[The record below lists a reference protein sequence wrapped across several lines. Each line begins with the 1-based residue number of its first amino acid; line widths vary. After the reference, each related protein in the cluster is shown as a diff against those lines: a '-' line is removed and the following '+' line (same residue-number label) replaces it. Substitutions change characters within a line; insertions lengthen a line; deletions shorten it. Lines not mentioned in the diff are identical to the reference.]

1 MIGFSVHD
9 GQWYC
14 DDIPLAGLAA
24 EHGTPLYV
32 YSRTQLVANYRRIAA
47 AFAPL
52 GAHVHYAVKANGNL
66 SVLRALAEQG
76 CGFDAVS
83 GGEVFRAL
91 EAGADP
97 AGIAFAGA
105 GKTAAELAYAV
116 EVGVG
121 RMIVE
126 AADELMRLEAV
137 AARQN
142 RKPHASLRLNPDV
155 HAQTHRHLDTGH
167 AGTKFGM
174 DAAEAAALF
183 AGRERFPH
191 VVLDGVHI
199 HIGSQNC
206 DPAATVAAV
215 REALA
220 LVAQARAAG
229 AAVTSLDIGGGY
241 PIAYRPGEAATIPA
255 PEAYAQ
261 ALVPELAGQGLELL
275 IEPGR
280 IIVADA
286 GALVVTVQSLKHN
299 GGRRVVVVDAG
310 MNDLIRPALYDAYH
324 EIAAA
329 TPRMGLGELSDVAGP
344 ICESADYF
352 GRERMLPPLL
362 VGDCLVILHAGAYGM
377 SMASNYNAR
386 PRPAEILVA
395 GATAH
400 LARRRETWEDLI
412 AQEL

>member
-1 MIGFSVHD
+1 M
-9 GQWYC
+9 
-14 DDIPLAGLAA
+14 P
-24 EHGTPLYV
+24 P
-32 YSRTQLVANYRRIAA
+32 
-47 AFAPL
+47 
-52 GAHVHYAVKANGNL
+52 
-66 SVLRALAEQG
+66 
-76 CGFDAVS
+76 
-83 GGEVFRAL
+83 
-91 EAGADP
+91 
-97 AGIAFAGA
+97 
-105 GKTAAELAYAV
+105 
-116 EVGVG
+116 
-121 RMIVE
+121 
-126 AADELMRLEAV
+126 
-137 AARQN
+137 RQN
-142 RKPHASLRLNPDV
+142 RRPHASLRLNPDV

-167 AGTKFGM
+167 SGTKFGM
-174 DAAEAAALF
+174 DAAEAVALF
-183 AGRERFPH
+183 TNRKRFPH

-220 LVAQARAAG
+220 LVSQARAAG
-229 AAVTSLDIGGGY
+229 ATVTSLDIGGGY
-241 PIAYRPGEAATIPA
+241 PIAYRPGEAATLPA

-310 MNDLIRPALYDAYH
+310 MNDLIRPALYDAHH

-329 TPRMGLGELSDVAGP
+329 TPRMGLGGLSDVAGP

-352 GRERMLPPLL
+352 GRERMLPPLA

-386 PRPAEILVA
+386 PRPAEVLVA
-395 GATAH
+395 GATAP

>member
-1 MIGFSVHD
+1 MIGFSVHN

-14 DDIPLAGLAA
+14 DDIALAALAA

-32 YSRTQLVANYRRIAA
+32 YSRTQLVANYRRITA

-83 GGEVFRAL
+83 GGEVFRVL

-105 GKTAAELAYAV
+105 GKTGAELAYAV

-121 RMIVE
+121 RLVVE
-126 AADELMRLEAV
+126 AADELARLEAI
-137 AARQN
+137 AAHQN
-142 RKPHASLRLNPDV
+142 RRPHASLRLNPDV

-167 AGTKFGM
+167 SGTKFGM
-174 DAAEAAALF
+174 DAAEALALF
-183 AGRERFPH
+183 TDRAHFPH

-206 DPAATVAAV
+206 DPAATVLAV

-241 PIAYRPGEAATIPA
+241 PIAYRPSEVATIPG

-261 ALVPELAGQGLELL
+261 ALAPELAGQGLELL
-275 IEPGR
+275 LEPGR
-280 IIVADA
+280 IVVADA
-286 GALVVTVQSLKHN
+286 GALAMTVQSVKHN

-310 MNDLIRPALYDAYH
+310 MNDLIRPALYDAHH
-324 EIAAA
+324 EIVAAV
-329 TPRMGLGELSDVAGP
+329 PRAGAEEPADIAGP

-352 GRERMLPPLL
+352 GRERPLPPVA

-386 PRPAEILVA
+386 PRPAELFVD
-395 GATAH
+395 GATVH